1 MTSLLTN
8 ILSFTGSSSSLRT
21 AGLVMV
27 PGRHP
32 LSSEIEEKSLLNKGR
47 KRGHPQEKASIPTI
61 QRKRMKNSEKGLSS
75 P

>member
-1 MTSLLTN
+1 M
-8 ILSFTGSSSSLRT
+8 LSFFFSGSSSSLRT

-32 LSSEIEEKSLLNKGR
+32 LSSEIEEKSLKGR
-47 KRGHPQEKASIPTI
+47 KRGHPQEKTIIPTI
-61 QRKRMKNSEKGLSS
+61 QRKRMKNSEKDS